1 MKNAVLYARYSSNM
15 QTENS
20 IEAQKLAIYG
30 YAKDNSFKIITEYI
44 DRAKSGTT
52 VAKRDEFNRMLAE
65 SAEGEFDYVI
75 VHKFDRFA
83 RNRNDSRASK
93 KILEENGVKVISV
106 LEPISD
112 NPEGI
117 IMEGLAE
124 TMSEYYSANLS
135 REVKKGFNVRALK
148 CQNNGGRPPLGYMVD
163 RETET
168 FIINEN
174 EAVIVRLIFDLY
186 TKGYSYGYILNELNA
201 RGYKTRLGNPF
212 AKNSLHDLIKNKKYC
227 GYYIFNR
234 RMSKKFGKVNSH
246 KNRPQEEI
254 IEIKGGI
261 PAIIGEETYN
271 KAMAIMETHKR
282 SPAQNCA
289 KHIYLLS
296 GLVTCGHCGE
306 IMHGNTHT
314 NVKGS
319 IFHSYRCEK
328 KCDKACPNLEI
339 SQERLDDYVLKILE
353 ENIFNECIFAT
364 LIKSLKES
372 HSKSVRNYSR
382 EVEQLKA
389 RLPNL
394 ETRKQNIIKAISNGF
409 IAEDF
414 KEELSQ
420 IELER
425 EQIQLRL
432 SEIHENIPSMQL
444 DEQKLSELLSEF
456 RESVHDRN
464 IAECKQFV
472 REFVDSVIVYNSR
485 IEVVM
490 KISSHIIDGCDYTV
504 SKSIN
509 RQFLPNP
516 NKKTAG

>member
-30 YAKDNSFKIITEYI
+30 YAKDNDFKIIAEYI

-52 VAKRDEFNRMLAE
+52 VAKRDEFNRMLSE

-93 KILEENGVKVISV
+93 RVLEENGVKVISV

-163 RETET
+163 RETER
-168 FIINEN
+168 FIINED

-186 TKGYSYGYILNELNA
+186 VKGYSYGYIMNELNN

-261 PAIIGEETYN
+261 PAIISEETYN

-289 KHIYLLS
+289 KHTYLLS
-296 GLVTCGHCGE
+296 SIIRCGHCGE

-314 NVKGS
+314 NFKGS
-319 IFHSYRCEK
+319 ISHTYRCQK
-328 KCDKACPNLEI
+328 KNDKSCPNLEI
-339 SQERLDDYVLKILE
+339 DQKRLDDYVLKLLY
-353 ENIFNECIFAT
+353 ENIFDDSLSAK
-364 LIKSLKES
+364 LIQSLKES
-372 HSKSVRNYSR
+372 QYKSLSSFSR
-382 EVEQLKA
+382 EVEQLQAK
-389 RLPNL
+389 LPNL
-394 ETRKQNIIKAISNGF
+394 KARKSNIIKAISNGF

-414 KEELSQ
+414 KAELSN

-425 EQIQLRL
+425 TQIQLRL
-432 SEIHENIPSMQL
+432 SEIQSNIPTAQL
-444 DEQKLSELLSEF
+444 DEQKLSELLAEF
-456 RESVHDRN
+456 RFSVQNRN
-464 IAECKQFV
+464 AVECKRFIK
-472 REFVDSVIVYNSR
+472 EFVDCVLVSDTR
-485 IEVVM
+485 IEVRM
-490 KISSHIIDGCDYTV
+490 KISSSIINGCNYTII
-504 SKSIN
+504 KAIN
-509 RQFLPNP
+509 RQFLPNLH
-516 NKKTAG
+516 KRTAD

>member
-20 IEAQKLAIYG
+20 IEAQKLALYG
-30 YAKDNSFKIITEYI
+30 YAKDNGFKIITEYI

-93 KILEENGVKVISV
+93 RILEENGVKVISV

-163 RETET
+163 RQTET

-174 EAVIVRLIFDLY
+174 EAKIVRLIFDLY
-186 TKGYSYGYILNELNA
+186 TKGNSYGYILNELNT

-212 AKNSLHDLIKNKKYC
+212 GKNSLHEIIRNKKYC

-261 PAIIGEETYN
+261 PAIISEEAYN

-296 GLVTCGHCGE
+296 GLVMCGHCGE
-306 IMHGNTHT
+306 TMHGNTHT

-319 IFHSYRCEK
+319 VFHSYRCEK
-328 KCDKACPNLEI
+328 KCDKSCPNLEI

-353 ENIFNECIFAT
+353 DNIFNKRIFNT
-364 LIKSLKES
+364 LIQSLKASSVECLKS
-372 HSKSVRNYSR
+372 YTALHKILCKSKSDQAKGGLRSKHDLGFPLNCMVPVGRDGMRVAGVNTVSAHGKNIKRGNPIMRSLCPQTLSKVDWIPYPNFD
-382 EVEQLKA
+382 
-389 RLPNL
+389 RLP
-394 ETRKQNIIKAISNGF
+394 SNVTQCF
-409 IAEDF
+409 STPNTKF
-414 KEELSQ
+414 
-420 IELER
+420 
-425 EQIQLRL
+425 
-432 SEIHENIPSMQL
+432 
-444 DEQKLSELLSEF
+444 
-456 RESVHDRN
+456 
-464 IAECKQFV
+464 C
-472 REFVDSVIVYNSR
+472 
-485 IEVVM
+485 
-490 KISSHIIDGCDYTV
+490 V
-504 SKSIN
+504 SCRRS
-509 RQFLPNP
+509 
-516 NKKTAG
+516 

>member
-15 QTENS
+15 KTENS
-20 IEAQKLAIYG
+20 IEAQKLAIYA
-30 YAKDNSFKIITEYI
+30 YAKDNGFKIISEYI

-52 VAKRDEFNRMLAE
+52 VAKRDEFNRMLSE

-93 KILEENGVKVISV
+93 RILEENGVKVISV
-106 LEPISD
+106 LEPMSD

-163 RETET
+163 RETER
-168 FIINEN
+168 FIVNKE
-174 EAVIVRLIFDLY
+174 EAVIVRLFFDLY
-186 TKGYSYGYILNELNA
+186 TKGYSYGYILNELNT

-234 RMSKKFGKVNSH
+234 RMSKKFGHVNSH

-261 PAIIGEETYN
+261 PAIISEETYN
-271 KAMAIMETHKR
+271 KAMAIMDRHKHA
-282 SPAQNCA
+282 PALNCA
-289 KHIYLLS
+289 KHTYLLS
-296 GLVTCGHCGE
+296 SIVRCGHCGE

-314 NVKGS
+314 NLKGS
-319 IFHSYRCEK
+319 VCHNYRCQK
-328 KCDKACPNLEI
+328 KSDKSCPDLEI
-339 SQERLDDYVLKILE
+339 DQRRLDDYVLKLLY
-353 ENIFNECIFAT
+353 ENIFDKRLST
-364 LIKSLKES
+364 KLIQSLKES
-372 HSKSVRNYSR
+372 LSKSMSDYTC
-382 EVEQLKA
+382 EVEQIQANLQNLDA
-389 RLPNL
+389 R
-394 ETRKQNIIKAISNGF
+394 KSNIIKAISNGF

-414 KEELSQ
+414 KGELSQ

-425 EQIQLRL
+425 DQAQMRL
-432 SEIHENIPSMQL
+432 SEIRNIIPSMQL

-456 RESVHDRN
+456 RVSVQERN
-464 IAECKQFV
+464 IVECKRFIG
-472 REFVDSVIVYNSR
+472 EFVDCVLVSDSR
-485 IEVVM
+485 IEIKL
-490 KISSHIIDGCDYTV
+490 KISSSIISGCNYTIT
-504 SKSIN
+504 KTIN
-509 RQFLPNP
+509 RQFLPKP
-516 NKKTAG
+516 HKRTAD